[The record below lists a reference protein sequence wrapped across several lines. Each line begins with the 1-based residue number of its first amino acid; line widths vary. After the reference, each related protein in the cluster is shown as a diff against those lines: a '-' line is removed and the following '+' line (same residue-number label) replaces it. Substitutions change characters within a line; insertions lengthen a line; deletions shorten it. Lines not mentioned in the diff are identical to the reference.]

1 MLASKEADTN
11 VMSAKATSTP
21 DLRLFT
27 VFSVFLPTSQC
38 ERAAVHSKY
47 LVFRAEVCKTGPRL
61 KTAETQRLTGE
72 GFLLTCF

>member
-11 VMSAKATSTP
+11 VMSAEAASTL

-38 ERAAVHSKY
+38 ERAAVHSRY

-61 KTAETQRLTGE
+61 KAADTQSLIG
-72 GFLLTCF
+72 GAFFVDL